1 MTPMKDSRLLT
12 ILYAV
17 LLGIFILS
25 GAVAVVILFRPFYYA
40 HIGWLD
46 LPGETGISAAHIKEA
61 YNEMLDYCIG
71 RSGAFSVGV
80 FPFSE
85 SGAQHFKDVRVLFQL
100 DLVLALVSALALA
113 VTGLAARLRKVT
125 AYRFRGL
132 GPRFWSA
139 ASVLTVFVVIGGLA
153 SRNFDRA
160 FTVFHHLFF
169 PGKDNWL
176 FDSATDPI
184 IDVLPQVFF
193 QNCAIL
199 ILTIVLAVCLCFIV
213 LDVRKRA
220 RDRAQ
225 TQTV

>member
-1 MTPMKDSRLLT
+1 MKESRGLAVW
-12 ILYAV
+12 YAV
-17 LLGIFILS
+17 LLGILILS
-25 GAVAVVILFRPFYYA
+25 GAVAVVILLRPFYYA

-46 LPGETGISAAHIKEA
+46 LPGRTGISAAHIKEG

-71 RSGAFSVGV
+71 RSGAFSAGI

-100 DLVLALVSALALA
+100 DLVLALVSPLALA
-113 VTGLAARLRKVT
+113 VTGLIARLRRVR
-125 AYRFRGL
+125 AYRFRDL

-153 SRNFDRA
+153 SLDFDRA
-160 FTVFHHLFF
+160 FTVFHQLFF

-176 FDSATDPI
+176 FDCAADPI

-199 ILTIVLAVCLCFIV
+199 ILTIVLAVCLCFLV
-213 LDVRKRA
+213 LEVRRRA
-220 RDRAQ
+220 RDRVQ
-225 TQTV
+225 TKTV